1 MKQIYPYSYNASG
14 CGFPPPPVCPPNV
27 WPFRDA
33 HKKCVDIKAK
43 WKDCREKKKESN
55 AEKGKGSGVAYN
67 FFKFMP
73 LTAGARGGALLGLKV
88 NLFHLSTRLYPALL
102 NEGQLKSQNFDLA
115 NAKKAKEA
123 FDKVAKTWIKLGG
136 NKNKLIEAIKVGH
149 NKKTPKDIVDGL
161 VKKNFGGDGYDNF
174 DPATLTTI
182 STGLAILGTLVGI
195 VQQIGA
201 AKNPYLPGGEPNDYP
216 QPDNVPFPEG
226 VPITDENGNLVDPK
240 TGEILKKDNT
250 ILGLQPTYFWFGVGA
265 LGFIGLITTVLI
277 IKNK

>member
-1 MKQIYPYSYNASG
+1 MKQVYPYYYLASG
-14 CGFPPPPVCPPNV
+14 ACPIAPPFCPPNA
-27 WPFRDA
+27 WPFKKA
-33 HKKCVDIKAK
+33 HIKCNELKQK
-43 WKDCREKKKESN
+43 RKDCRNKKKESN

-149 NKKTPKDIVDGL
+149 NKKHQKI
-161 VKKNFGGDGYDNF
+161 
-174 DPATLTTI
+174 
-182 STGLAILGTLVGI
+182 
-195 VQQIGA
+195 
-201 AKNPYLPGGEPNDYP
+201 
-216 QPDNVPFPEG
+216 
-226 VPITDENGNLVDPK
+226 
-240 TGEILKKDNT
+240 
-250 ILGLQPTYFWFGVGA
+250 
-265 LGFIGLITTVLI
+265 
-277 IKNK
+277 